1 MQEISKNIC
10 FDGVQGVYSHSSTSC
25 DCEMIFGLYLPPQA
39 KFSKVPAIWF
49 LSGLTCTHENA
60 MTKAGVQG
68 WAAKHGV
75 AIIFPDT
82 SPRGQNIP
90 DDKAY
95 DLGQGAGF
103 YVDAVATPWSKNYN
117 MWTYITSELQ
127 ELVVKEFPIDTDR
140 QAIMGHSMG
149 GHGALTMAIHLPD
162 LYKSVSA
169 FSPIC
174 NPTKSE
180 WGIKQF
186 SSYLGSNESKWESYD
201 SSILM
206 LNRGY
211 KNKVLIDQGADDNFH
226 ELLKLDSM
234 KAAMESRG
242 QSFDVR
248 IQPGYD
254 HSYFFIQSF
263 IEDHIKHHVDI
274 L

>member
-1 MQEISKNIC
+1 MQEISRNIC
-10 FDGVQGVYSHSSTSC
+10 FGGVQGVYSHSSISC
-25 DCEMIFGLYLPPQA
+25 DCEMVFGIYLPPQA
-39 KFSKVPAIWF
+39 KTRNVPAIWF

-68 WAAKHGV
+68 WAAKYGV

-90 DDKAY
+90 DDEAY

-103 YVDAVATPWSKNYN
+103 YVDAVVAPWSKNYN
-117 MWTYITSELQ
+117 MWSYITSELQ
-127 ELVVKEFPIDTDR
+127 ELVAKKFSIDTNR

-149 GHGALTMAIHLPD
+149 GHGALNMAMHLPD

-186 SSYLGSNESKWESYD
+186 SSYLGSNESKWENYD

-206 LNRGY
+206 QNKGY
-211 KNKVLIDQGADDNFH
+211 KNKVLIDQGEDDNFH
-226 ELLKLDSM
+226 DLLKLDSM

-248 IQPGYD
+248 IQPDYD

-263 IEDHIKHHVDI
+263 IEDHIKHHADI